1 VNGHSANSV
10 AEAVAD
16 GWSPPAHVDS
26 RDLLRFQRLF
36 DRTLGL
42 GFRLVVW
49 ESSTDRDRTALRAW
63 LQPMLAARSVRLI
76 EVDLVELL
84 GRTDSHAP
92 RSINV
97 WSELTRAVPPAT
109 VADHRSVLMLS
120 GFEELMYHGA
130 DGRSDLLQQ
139 FNVQRDILARDYP
152 CWWLL
157 LVHPASRQ
165 HWQTVAPDFS
175 DFVSLW
181 IEAPLPKFE
190 GGMDRLTT
198 VDEPQRSPGPDR
210 VETFAD
216 WPEELRAAY
225 AALRASR
232 LDLALDQIHSFRAA
246 TTSRPRT
253 ERELAI
259 AELLE
264 GEILNVRGN
273 SAAALRLW
281 RDRVLPVFTRLG
293 MAYEQG
299 LAMDRIGDALAVR
312 ENLTE
317 AGRLYRESLAIR
329 ERLVQMEP
337 DCADFQRD
345 LSVSYGR
352 MGDLYRA
359 LGQGEP
365 AREAYLKSLTIIE
378 RLAQAEPDRA
388 DYQRDLS
395 VAYER
400 MGDLYRAL
408 GQGEPAREAYLKS
421 LAIRERLAQAEP
433 DRADYQRGL
442 SVSHARM
449 GDLYSDLGQGE
460 PAREAYLKSLAIAER
475 LAQAEPDRAD
485 YQDDLSV
492 SYGRMGDVYSAL
504 GRGEPAR
511 EAYLKSLAIIERL
524 AQAEPDRADY
534 QRDLAVSYNK
544 VGDVYRALGQ
554 GEPAR
559 EAYLKT
565 LAIFERL
572 AQAEPDRAD
581 YQRDLVVSLW
591 RLGEA
596 DDAEGEVSSAAGA

>member
-1 VNGHSANSV
+1 MNDHSANSV

-16 GWSPPAHVDS
+16 AWAPPAHVDS

-42 GFRLVVW
+42 GFKLVVW
-49 ESSTDRDRTALRAW
+49 ETSTDRDRTAIRAW

-84 GRTDSHAP
+84 GRTDGHAP

-109 VADHRSVLMLS
+109 IADHRSVLMLS

-165 HWQTVAPDFS
+165 HWQTIAPDFS

-198 VDEPQRSPGPDR
+198 VDEPQPSPSPDG
-210 VETFAD
+210 VEAFAD

-281 RDRVLPVFTRLG
+281 RDRVLPVFTQLG
-293 MAYEQG
+293 MAYERG
-299 LAMDRIGDALAVR
+299 LAMDRIGDALVVR
-312 ENLTE
+312 GNLTE
-317 AGRLYRESLAIR
+317 AGRLYRESLAIA
-329 ERLVQMEP
+329 ERLAL
-337 DCADFQRD
+337 ADSDRADYQHN
-345 LSVSYGR
+345 LSVSYNKVA
-352 MGDLYRA
+352 DLYRA

-365 AREAYLKSLTIIE
+365 AREAYVK
-378 RLAQAEPDRA
+378 
-388 DYQRDLS
+388 
-395 VAYER
+395 
-400 MGDLYRAL
+400 
-408 GQGEPAREAYLKS
+408 
-421 LAIRERLAQAEP
+421 
-433 DRADYQRGL
+433 
-442 SVSHARM
+442 
-449 GDLYSDLGQGE
+449 
-460 PAREAYLKSLAIAER
+460 
-475 LAQAEPDRAD
+475 
-485 YQDDLSV
+485 
-492 SYGRMGDVYSAL
+492 
-504 GRGEPAR
+504 
-511 EAYLKSLAIIERL
+511 
-524 AQAEPDRADY
+524 
-534 QRDLAVSYNK
+534 
-544 VGDVYRALGQ
+544 
-554 GEPAR
+554 
-559 EAYLKT
+559 
-565 LAIFERL
+565 
-572 AQAEPDRAD
+572 
-581 YQRDLVVSLW
+581 
-591 RLGEA
+591 
-596 DDAEGEVSSAAGA
+596 